1 MEDTDKFNYSEFYYN
16 GPDNDMEGLFV
27 SLTSDEINIIKNK
40 LERFIK
46 LADYIQDNYKELYGS
61 TSDDTTSIAK
71 KMAYDI
77 YDDLLDHA
85 NYFCKLIS
93 DLVTSSDIEKECD
106 EIHNDKKRFKDCY
119 DEFHFVQNYFYINK
133 HTIRTIKNMNKIGI
147 GMTNLSMNDI
157 FFDLVALFISEF
169 KDIIYFFNTYTLLG
183 VWCFSKSF

>member
-27 SLTSDEINIIKNK
+27 SLTSNEINIIKNK

-46 LADYIQDNYKELYGS
+46 LSDYIQDNYKDLYGS

-71 KMAYDI
+71 KMAYEI
-77 YDDLLDHA
+77 YDDLFDHA

-93 DLVTSSDIEKECD
+93 DIVTSSDIEKECD
-106 EIHNDKKRFKDCY
+106 EIHNDKRRFKDCY

-133 HTIRTIKNMNKIGI
+133 HTIRTIK
-147 GMTNLSMNDI
+147 GMTNLSIIDI

>member
-27 SLTSDEINIIKNK
+27 SLTSNEINIVKNK

-71 KMAYDI
+71 KMAYEI

-93 DLVTSSDIEKECD
+93 DLITSSDIEKECD
-106 EIHNDKKRFKDCY
+106 ESKNA
-119 DEFHFVQNYFYINK
+119 INILGGK
-133 HTIRTIKNMNKIGI
+133 IKNVEKFNLPNSDILRNIVIIDKIKETPNKYPRKPGTPAKEPI
-147 GMTNLSMNDI
+147 
-157 FFDLVALFISEF
+157 
-169 KDIIYFFNTYTLLG
+169 K
-183 VWCFSKSF
+183 

>member
-1 MEDTDKFNYSEFYYN
+1 MEDTDKYNYTGLYDDYDTPSSN
-16 GPDNDMEGLFV
+16 TMDGLFL
-27 SLTSDEINIIKNK
+27 SLSSAEINIIKNK

-46 LADYIQDNYKELYGS
+46 LGDYIQDNYKELYGS

-71 KMAYDI
+71 KMTYEI
-77 YDDLLDHA
+77 YDDLFDHA

-93 DLVTSSDIEKECD
+93 DLVTSSNIEKECD
-106 EIHNDKKRFKDCY
+106 EIHNDKKRFKEYY

-133 HTIRTIKNMNKIGI
+133 HTIRTIKG
-147 GMTNLSMNDI
+147 MNDI

-183 VWCFSKSF
+183 ILCFSKSF